1 MQRLP
6 ISDSA
11 HGWLTRLD
19 ERWLLADHAL
29 AGGWMAAQGELLLR
43 YGIRILGKPHL
54 AIVPD
59 LVVADR
65 GEMLVGEA
73 AWQFIM
79 ERGHLF
85 PRADVCGRMADGAD
99 EMLFLKQL
107 DLALPVAVYAYADV
121 EDVKAL
127 ARLDAII
134 AQDATTFPA
143 RLLARLPRYRCL
155 ANWRAH
161 G

>member
-29 AGGWMAAQGELLLR
+29 AGGWLAAQGELLLR

-59 LVVADR
+59 LVVADG

-73 AWQFIM
+73 AMQLIM
-79 ERGHLF
+79 DRGNLF
-85 PRADVCGRMADGAD
+85 QSADKCVRMA
-99 EMLFLKQL
+99 
-107 DLALPVAVYAYADV
+107 
-121 EDVKAL
+121 
-127 ARLDAII
+127 
-134 AQDATTFPA
+134 
-143 RLLARLPRYRCL
+143 
-155 ANWRAH
+155 
-161 G
+161 